1 MAILLL
7 RALIDSWQLLTC
19 HLKGRDGTL
28 ERKSGKDEKKEA
40 AALAEC
46 APISVHHNGECQ

>member
-1 MAILLL
+1 M
-7 RALIDSWQLLTC
+7 DSWQLLTC